1 MINTSLNFDGFNDLI
16 QQPLE
21 SNDPESFAVVTAI
34 LTGANQP
41 VRDAFNVIIH
51 TLSGKSYK
59 GLEARSLW
67 RNMLG
72 HKQLLEAKLGRRVGI
87 RIAVL
92 DYCELQKFPST
103 GSSTTAQKK
112 TGGSLNLPGDMDD
125 SLMQLFTAGY
135 HLKVLKKELLRAKRY
150 KHALSAMM
158 VDIDNFH
165 TYNEKYS
172 YKDGDNLLLFVA
184 KIIQKAIRSV
194 DVAANCSGDRFLI
207 VLPNTNQREAME
219 LADRLKTVI
228 QERTARIPQ
237 LSSGMTVTMVT
248 GQASDTTNSL
258 DFLHTLENKLNDG
271 KNTQRNVVYTL

>member
-1 MINTSLNFDGFNDLI
+1 MTRSRLLF
-16 QQPLE
+16 
-21 SNDPESFAVVTAI
+21 VTAI
-34 LTGANQP
+34 LTAANQP
-41 VRDAFNVIIH
+41 VRDAFNIIIQ
-51 TLSGKSYK
+51 TLCGKSYK

-87 RIAVL
+87 RVAVL
-92 DYCELQKFPST
+92 DYCELQKFT
-103 GSSTTAQKK
+103 TNGSAATAKK

-125 SLMQLFTAGY
+125 SLIQLFTAGY
-135 HLKVLKKELLRAKRY
+135 HLKILKKELLRAKRY

-165 TYNEKYS
+165 TYNDKFS

-194 DVAANCSGDRFLI
+194 DIPANCSGDRFLI

-219 LADRLKTVI
+219 LADRLKNAI

-248 GQASDTTNSL
+248 GQASDTTTSL
-258 DFLHTLENKLNDG
+258 DFLHKLENKLNEG
-271 KNTQRNVVYTL
+271 KNTQRNVVYMV